1 MKLHIFRL
9 AGFVLLLLPAIGCS
23 DAGKT
28 ADAPDSGITFATP
41 PHKFQVTTAPAR

>member
-28 ADAPDSGITFATP
+28 ADYNR
-41 PHKFQVTTAPAR
+41 QNQM